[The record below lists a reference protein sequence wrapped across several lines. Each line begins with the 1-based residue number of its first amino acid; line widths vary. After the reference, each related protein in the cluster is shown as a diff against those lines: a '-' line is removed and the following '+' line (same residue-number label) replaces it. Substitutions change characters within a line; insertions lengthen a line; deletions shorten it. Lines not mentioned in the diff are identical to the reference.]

1 MSTSQAPTDPRLHT
15 NLAGLSLASPLVLA
29 AGTAGTLD
37 ELSSVLDLSRIG
49 AITTKSLTRHS
60 RKGNTPPRIIESRVG
75 MLNAI
80 GLANPGIDA
89 FIEHTA
95 QRMADLPTNTIVSI
109 AGFTIDEFVHLA
121 AAIDLLEHVAAV
133 ELNVSCPNVAHGC
146 AFGADPNL
154 LADLVKAVRPALPTT
169 RLIVKLSPVAIG
181 TPHTIV
187 DLAKA
192 AIESGA
198 EPVGPLNRPGADVLT
213 IGNTIPAM
221 AVDVDRCVPRLSTIT
236 GGLSGPALHP
246 VTLKLVYDAHR
257 SICSPTGTPII
268 ATGGV
273 LNWRDAAAYILA
285 GAHAV
290 GMGTALFV
298 NPRLP
303 LRINKGLSKWVKRQ
317 GESSIT
323 ALVGALNT
331 EEIP

>member
-1 MSTSQAPTDPRLHT
+1 MSTLQSPTDPRLLT

-29 AGTAGTLD
+29 AGTAGILD
-37 ELSSVLDLSRIG
+37 ELSAVLDLSCIG
-49 AITTKSLTRHS
+49 AVATKSITRHS
-60 RKGNTPPRIIESRVG
+60 RAGNTPPRIIESRVG

-89 FIEHTA
+89 FVEHTA
-95 QRMADLPTNTIVSI
+95 QRLADMPTNTIVSI
-109 AGFTIDEFVHLA
+109 AGFTIDEYVHLA
-121 AAIDLLEHVAAV
+121 AAIDLLDHVAAV

-146 AFGADPNL
+146 SFGSDPAL
-154 LADLVKAVRPALPTT
+154 LRELVKAVRPALPTT
-169 RLIVKLSPVAIG
+169 RLLVKLSPVALG

-187 DLAKA
+187 DLARA
-192 AIESGA
+192 AIEPGA
-198 EPVGPLNRPGADVLT
+198 EPIGPLKRPGADALT

-221 AVDVDRCVPRLSTIT
+221 AIDVDSRTPRLSTIT

-246 VTLKLVYDAHR
+246 VTLKLVYDAHNT
-257 SICSPTGTPII
+257 ICSPTGTPII

-290 GMGTALFV
+290 GMGTALFA

-317 GESSIT
+317 GESSIA

-331 EEIP
+331 DGTT